1 MNGKLIVRLGLIGLL
16 AFVLYL
22 NGKSLKENSFIKK
35 NEKTIGELPPSLQV
49 TSVALGPMKG
59 LLADIIWW
67 RAERMLENKEFFES
81 LQLAE
86 WLTAL
91 QPTYESVWE
100 YQGFN
105 LAFNISK
112 NFTDVEERWKWI
124 LAGIEILR
132 DRGLVYNPDWE
143 NNRKIRAEIV
153 NIFYRKLAEVSDV
166 EAQRFQDKWTLIML
180 KYLDS
185 GNAEELTLI
194 KDAYKDL
201 NSLVRD
207 EDVISLSNRLNLNS
221 NALSKMVIESP
232 PNLSSLVAESP
243 QTKSFNSAIRKIYRF
258 TQRRRLKEEL
268 NMDIDRMIKI
278 DTDYGPLDWRTH
290 QAQLIYWGA
299 EDNIK
304 NTDQAAFK
312 YSQIVRAAMVT
323 SFYNGRILFSED
335 RSYFMR
341 THNLEMVPRILDYFT
356 FALSEYD
363 AGSRDY
369 KMADNAKRD
378 FLERAAV
385 ICYNY
390 NQMDAANSLFEQ
402 YKGYLERDGR
412 TMSFEQFIVQGM
424 ERSLKQEN
432 YKSRRAFL
440 ESIITKALEDAALG
454 EWGRYQ
460 GYTKLIRMIYKMHQR
475 KHANSPARLLPPLN
489 EIINSAKQSYAKKK
503 NKTEDDLAKIIQE
516 AEKFKEP
523 AKKLNFDAN

>member
-1 MNGKLIVRLGLIGLL
+1 MNTKLITRIGLVGVL
-16 AFVLYL
+16 AFVLFM
-22 NGKSLKENSFIKK
+22 NGKNLRENSFIKK
-35 NEKTIGELPPSLQV
+35 NEQAIGELPPSLQV

-59 LLADIIWW
+59 LLADVIWW

-91 QPTYESVWE
+91 QPTYESVWS

-153 NIFYRKLAEVSDV
+153 NIIYRKLAEVSDV

-185 GNAEELTLI
+185 GTIEELNLI
-194 KDAYKDL
+194 NDAYE
-201 NSLVRD
+201 SLEALMKD
-207 EDVISLSNRLNLNS
+207 EDVINLSVRLNLDS
-221 NALSKMVIESP
+221 GSLAKMIIESP
-232 PNLSSLVAESP
+232 PNLSSLVADSP
-243 QTKSFNSAIRKIYRF
+243 QARSFNSAIYKIYRF
-258 TQRRRLKEEL
+258 TQRRNLKEEL
-268 NMDIDRMIKI
+268 NMDIDRMIEI
-278 DTDYGPLDWRTH
+278 DKDYGPLDWRTH

-299 EDNIK
+299 EDDLK
-304 NTDQAAFK
+304 KSDHPSFR
-312 YSQIVRAAMVT
+312 YSHIVRAAMVT

-341 THNLEMVPRILDYFT
+341 THNLEMLPRILDYFT
-356 FALSEYD
+356 FALGEYD
-363 AGSRDY
+363 SDSNAYR
-369 KMADNAKRD
+369 MADNAKRD

-390 NQMDAANSLFEQ
+390 NQMDAANELFNQ
-402 YKGYLERDGR
+402 YEEYLEREGR
-412 TMSFEQFIVQGM
+412 SMSFQQFIVQGM

-440 ESIITKALEDAALG
+440 ESIITKALEDASLG
-454 EWGRYQ
+454 EMGRYQ
-460 GYTKLIRMIYKMHQR
+460 GYTKLIRMIYNMHQK
-475 KHANSPARLLPPLN
+475 KHANSPARLLPPLSD
-489 EIINSAKQSYAKKK
+489 IIISAKKSYAKKK
-503 NKTEDDLAKIIQE
+503 NKTENDLNEIIKQ
-516 AEKFKEP
+516 AEEFKEP
-523 AKKLNFDAN
+523 AKKLNFSIN